1 VARQRDRVIIAGAGP
16 VGLLLALALGRQ
28 EVPVTVLEAEPGLTH
43 DLRAGSFHPPS
54 LEMMAPYGVT
64 DDMHAIGIPV
74 RRWQLRDR
82 VEGVIVEW
90 DLDLLRDDTPYP
102 YRLHLEQHRLTPIL
116 LERLRPVANVE
127 VRFNAQV
134 VDIGQ
139 DAERAWAIADTPGG
153 TERFEG
159 QWLVACDGGRS
170 AVRKALGI
178 EMEGFTWPE
187 RFVVVST
194 NYDLAR
200 HGFTPNAYVA
210 DPEQWAAVFKM
221 PDEHG
226 TGLWR
231 VAFPVPPDE
240 ADEVTLAAAEVERRM
255 QYFVPR
261 PDSYD
266 VRYKGIY
273 RVHQRVAREFRR
285 GRVLLAGDAAHLNN
299 PLGAFGLNG
308 GIHDAINLAG
318 KLGPVCLGGAPTE
331 VLDQYVRQRRTVN
344 IDYVQ
349 EGSIRNLRTLAER
362 DPAARRRQFDEI
374 RRAHADPRL
383 AREHLLRSSMI
394 ASVRHER
401 AIP

>member
-1 VARQRDRVIIAGAGP
+1 MIIAGAGP

-153 TERFEG
+153 TVRFEG

-194 NYDLAR
+194 SYDLAR
-200 HGFTPNAYVA
+200 HGFTANAYVA
-210 DPEQWAAVFKM
+210 DPEQWAAIFKM

-226 TGLWR
+226 AGLWR

-240 ADEVTLAAAEVERRM
+240 ADEVTLAAGEVERRM

-261 PDSYD
+261 TDPYD

-318 KLGPVCLGGAPTE
+318 KLGPVCLGGAPAE

>member
-1 VARQRDRVIIAGAGP
+1 VNRRPDRVIVAGAGP
-16 VGLLLALALGRQ
+16 VGLLLALALGKQ
-28 EVPVTVLEAEPGLTH
+28 DVPVTVLEAEAGLTH

-74 RRWQLRDR
+74 RHWQLRDR
-82 VEGVIVEW
+82 TGGVVVQW
-90 DLDLLRDDTPYP
+90 DLDLLREDTPYP

-116 LERLRPVANVE
+116 FERLRPVANVAIHFGA
-127 VRFNAQV
+127 RV
-134 VDIGQ
+134 VDVGQ
-139 DAERAWAIADTPGG
+139 DAARAWAIAETPAG

-159 QWLVACDGGRS
+159 AWLVACDGGRS
-170 AVRKALGI
+170 AVRKALAI

-194 NYDLAR
+194 PYDLAQ

-221 PDEHG
+221 PDEG
-226 TGLWR
+226 GAGLWR

-255 QYFVPR
+255 QYFLAREGP
-261 PDSYD
+261 YD
-266 VRYKGIY
+266 VRYKSIY

-318 KLGPVCLGGAPTE
+318 KLGPVCRGEASAET
-331 VLDQYVRQRRTVN
+331 LDRYARQRRTVN
-344 IDYVQ
+344 IEYVQ
-349 EGSIRNLRTLAER
+349 EGSIRNLQTLAER
-362 DPAARRRQFDEI
+362 DPALRRARFDEL
-374 RRAHADPRL
+374 RRANADPRL
-383 AREHLLRSSMI
+383 AREFLLRSSMI
-394 ASVRHER
+394 ASVRREQ